1 VRIDP
6 RWGAGA
12 DRRREVE
19 SPRVVFAE
27 TNWWMER
34 PFSLA
39 SARHWSASCRAFA
52 PWKPLPEA
60 KHLYRSAGYEP
71 QFNLSADPETF
82 GPLAFTKNLHQG
94 SDGSPTR

>member
-1 VRIDP
+1 
-6 RWGAGA
+6 
-12 DRRREVE
+12 VE

-27 TNWWMER
+27 TNWRMER

-39 SARHWSASCRAFA
+39 SARHWSASRRGFA

-60 KHLYRSAGYEP
+60 KHLYLSAGYEP
-71 QFNLSADPETF
+71 QFDLSADPENHRS
-82 GPLAFTKNLHQG
+82 ARVHQNLQQG